1 MLQSCQECLNLKLVP
16 NTKGQNCSCAY
27 KSNVHEVS
35 DLELSS
41 PNHCQLFD
49 AEFDNEDKDDEEK

>member
-16 NTKGQNCSCAY
+16 NTKGQNCSCVY

-35 DLELSS
+35 DPELSS
-41 PNHCQLFD
+41 LNHCQLFD
-49 AEFDNEDKDDEEK
+49 AEFHNEDKDDEEK

>member
-16 NTKGQNCSCAY
+16 NTKGQNCSCVY

-35 DLELSS
+35 DPELSS
-41 PNHCQLFD
+41 LNHCQLFD
-49 AEFDNEDKDDEEK
+49 AEFDNEYKDDEEK